1 MEQLVLLLVFC
12 IALAFLSFYSSRW
25 SLLSPHFCFTICFVP
40 GIAFSFFYIDGWNL
54 DLSSMT
60 VLVYLLGIFTFFIT
74 CLASQAIFNKFTIKS
89 KYSISK
95 RINKLNISKSK
106 LALIIVIQLI
116 TLALTY
122 IFLFRHYGTNLSEA
136 MFNYRINETTN
147 SSSFVELPFIIKILR
162 RFCLSIGFFTC
173 YLFVRE
179 LVYGYSVIKK
189 ISFYCTLLAIL
200 NGITLGARGD
210 SIHIIFAGIIQFL
223 IIYGIKN
230 RGHIFKISIFFKI
243 IGIFLILL
251 FSFSFV
257 GELLGRNMMTFLG
270 LRDYIAVYISAEIKN
285 LDTFIGQG
293 NFGSSLSNSQVFAN
307 LSKLLA
313 FICMDPSIEHSL
325 TNPFQ
330 FINGFALGNVSTIF
344 YAFVFDGGL
353 IGLVIFT
360 VIMGIV
366 CQFFFYKALKSDPS
380 SQICLSIIFYSYVLY
395 TVSFSFF
402 SDKFYEMIFNPVFV
416 WFSLIL
422 FLAKRFFSM
431 KFNCRY

>member
-1 MEQLVLLLVFC
+1 M
-12 IALAFLSFYSSRW
+12 
-25 SLLSPHFCFTICFVP
+25 
-40 GIAFSFFYIDGWNL
+40 
-54 DLSSMT
+54 
-60 VLVYLLGIFTFFIT
+60 
-74 CLASQAIFNKFTIKS
+74 
-89 KYSISK
+89 
-95 RINKLNISKSK
+95 
-106 LALIIVIQLI
+106 
-116 TLALTY
+116 
-122 IFLFRHYGTNLSEA
+122 
-136 MFNYRINETTN
+136 
-147 SSSFVELPFIIKILR
+147 
-162 RFCLSIGFFTC
+162 
-173 YLFVRE
+173 
-179 LVYGYSVIKK
+179 
-189 ISFYCTLLAIL
+189 
-200 NGITLGARGD
+200 
-210 SIHIIFAGIIQFL
+210 
-223 IIYGIKN
+223 
-230 RGHIFKISIFFKI
+230 
-243 IGIFLILL
+243 ILL

-285 LDTFIGQG
+285 LDSFIGQG

>member
-1 MEQLVLLLVFC
+1 M
-12 IALAFLSFYSSRW
+12 
-25 SLLSPHFCFTICFVP
+25 
-40 GIAFSFFYIDGWNL
+40 
-54 DLSSMT
+54 
-60 VLVYLLGIFTFFIT
+60 
-74 CLASQAIFNKFTIKS
+74 
-89 KYSISK
+89 
-95 RINKLNISKSK
+95 
-106 LALIIVIQLI
+106 
-116 TLALTY
+116 
-122 IFLFRHYGTNLSEA
+122 
-136 MFNYRINETTN
+136 
-147 SSSFVELPFIIKILR
+147 
-162 RFCLSIGFFTC
+162 
-173 YLFVRE
+173 
-179 LVYGYSVIKK
+179 
-189 ISFYCTLLAIL
+189 
-200 NGITLGARGD
+200 
-210 SIHIIFAGIIQFL
+210 
-223 IIYGIKN
+223 
-230 RGHIFKISIFFKI
+230 
-243 IGIFLILL
+243 ILL

-285 LDTFIGQG
+285 LDSFIGQG

-380 SQICLSIIFYSYVLY
+380 SQICLSIIFYSYVLF

-422 FLAKRFFSM
+422 FLAKRFFQ
-431 KFNCRY
+431 